1 MTAVKH
7 NLNGFAQPRRS
18 SRTGLEQQKHQL
30 ELQLKHNSSSSKS
43 KSKSKRKSQSRS
55 KFKVNSKNIVI
66 YSQRKPPKR

>member
-43 KSKSKRKSQSRS
+43 KSKRKSQSRS